1 MVIAYFYGMFSLRSR
16 NRGLIESLRYHNLHP
31 SHTQYCNLCDDD
43 DDVVIALRYCSL
55 ELNGD
60 ALGT

>member
-1 MVIAYFYGMFSLRSR
+1 MIASFYGACSACIAA
-16 NRGLIESLRYHNLHP
+16 IEGRPLAITNLHP
-31 SHTQYCNLCDDD
+31 SDTWYCNLSDDE
-43 DDVVIALRYCSL
+43 DVVVALRYCSL

>member
-1 MVIAYFYGMFSLRSR
+1 MIASFYGACSACIAA
-16 NRGLIESLRYHNLHP
+16 IEGRALAITNLHP
-31 SHTQYCNLCDDD
+31 SDTPYCNLSDDA
-43 DDVVIALRYCSL
+43 VVVALRYCSL